1 VGFGHAE
8 PICDSGSRIADNFG
22 SRAEPDRLL
31 EERVRP
37 ERAALFAGALYF
49 AVLSAYAAF
58 LGTWTD
64 EEYTLATTAHGFA
77 FAWHRAIVFEL
88 QAPLY
93 FAVLAVWRALDPS
106 VWFAR
111 LFSIVCATGFLF
123 TLFPILRR
131 VAPERKPLLPALCI
145 ACNPFVLYCALDIRL
160 YAPALLISALGW
172 LAFDAGFVTGRSDAA
187 RVSFGL
193 LAAVALYTQYF
204 LGFAFVGYAAFL
216 LVYGRVRA
224 LGPYIGVLVLSGIAA
239 LPLLGIVG
247 SQIGG
252 SGETA
257 ASAESLLRETLV
269 HPWLDFVLPYD
280 RSWDAL
286 HLRAPYIALALA
298 FLVAYARP
306 RVWPELGAAVA
317 SALAIEALFVAVV
330 LVFRLDL
337 DTRHYVVLFVPALV
351 AGYALVAALGRGPY
365 PQIGTLVAWTYG
377 ALTLAVAYAQHHQV
391 AQVGDSKRV
400 AAYLASH
407 ARAGAVVA
415 VFPADALPVYARQ
428 YRGAARLVPFP
439 KALPSGRYDI
449 ARIDVN
455 DENEVLRAFAA
466 LPRATHVW
474 LVMLGACGDG
484 ATQYGCDHV
493 LAGVRDGTD
502 VLGERRFYDSRV
514 FELRVRR

>member
-1 VGFGHAE
+1 
-8 PICDSGSRIADNFG
+8 
-22 SRAEPDRLL
+22 
-31 EERVRP
+31 VRP
-37 ERAALFAGALYF
+37 ERAELFAGALYC
-49 AVLSAYAAF
+49 AVLTAFAAF

-93 FAVLAVWRALDPS
+93 FALLALWRALDPS

-111 LFSIVCATGFLF
+111 LFSIVCATGFFFALI
-123 TLFPILRR
+123 PILRR
-131 VAPERKPLLPALCI
+131 AAPERRALLPALGI

-160 YAPALLISALGW
+160 YAAALLISAFGW
-172 LAFDAGFVTGRSDAA
+172 LAFDAGFVSGRSDAA
-187 RVSFGL
+187 RVWFGI
-193 LAAVALYTQYF
+193 LAVVALYTQYF
-204 LGFAFVGYAAFL
+204 LGFAFVGYAVFL
-216 LVYGRVRA
+216 LARGRVRA
-224 LGPYIGVLVLSGIAA
+224 LGPYIGVLALSGIAA

-252 SGETA
+252 SGETTASA
-257 ASAESLLRETLV
+257 ASLLHETLV

-286 HLRAPYIALALA
+286 HLRAAYIGVALALA
-298 FLVAYARP
+298 LLVAYARP
-306 RVWPELGAAVA
+306 RVWPDLGAAVA
-317 SALAIEALFVAVV
+317 SAVAIEALFVAVV
-330 LVFRLDL
+330 LLFRLDL
-337 DTRHYVVLFVPALV
+337 DTRHYVVLFVPALL
-351 AGYALVAALGRGPY
+351 AGYALIAALGRGRY
-365 PQIGTLVAWTYG
+365 PQIGTLLAWVYG
-377 ALTLAVAYAQHHQV
+377 ALTLAVAYAQHHQL

-428 YRGAARLVPFP
+428 YRGTARLVPFP
-439 KALPSGRYDI
+439 KALPSARYDI
-449 ARIDVN
+449 AKIDVN
-455 DENEVLRAFAA
+455 GENEVRSAFAA
-466 LPRATHVW
+466 LPAATNVW
-474 LVMLGACGDG
+474 LVMLGACDDG

-493 LAGVRDGTD
+493 LAGVRDGTE
-502 VLGERRFYDSRV
+502 VLNERRFYDSRV